1 MFDTEV
7 KQPCVFSIL
16 LLSIVQYNK
25 VGNEVCDRNAYKRA
39 IAVAK
44 TLTVLHYA
52 KIIHTLHMFYIYNTI
67 LY

>member
-7 KQPCVFSIL
+7 NRARVFSIL

-44 TLTVLHYA
+44 TLTLCEDN
-52 KIIHTLHMFYIYNTI
+52 THMCYNI